1 MIPRYGCVEV
11 MCFMDRRASR
21 FSSHRSHLSFISS
34 DTICCRSSF
43 GLIGLCSA
51 QLIKQPHQGIPC
63 NSKLI
68 ISRRVLGKLTS
79 TRWASTHRCRFMYT
93 CAVPHNRCMRLLPFS
108 KRSFP
113 ISKPWMHFHSMHHRN
128 SAGVFWRPSTLSN
141 TMRQRPP
148 ET

>member
-1 MIPRYGCVEV
+1 MFYGSSSIPFLITSKPSVVHFIR
-11 MCFMDRRASR
+11 
-21 FSSHRSHLSFISS
+21 HHLLQIQ
-34 DTICCRSSF
+34 F

-113 ISKPWMHFHSMHHRN
+113 ISKPWMHFHSMHYRN
-128 SAGVFWRPSTLSN
+128 SAEVFLRPSTLSN
-141 TMRQRPP
+141 TMRQRPS
-148 ET
+148 EA